1 MASLVRSTAEPTVS
15 SYNAVCSALAA
26 AMRWAQVLHT
36 LAGMRHLGA
45 RAEVAGYGAAVK
57 ACSMTRRWQYAVH
70 LVLAMRGLRVV
81 DLQALRDVQAAVE
94 LVHMPVAD
102 QPVSNAQ
109 QRRRIDNSLAS
120 MSSALASLL
129 EGRDDSE
136 APVDLA
142 SPEQRVVLETLA
154 GKLGAKNLAEALKVL
169 KEPAQLI
176 DAESGPRL
184 LQSMLDKDAPFEV
197 FVSNVEAYR
206 RDRTRRIEAG
216 DESAKLSFPK
226 PQAKQAAAPAKV
238 KQPAHPPP
246 KPPAKAIPKQP
257 SQPPKAPVPK
267 KPREPSTPP
276 PKALVKRI
284 AKAPAKGGA
293 ATVTVAKAPQKRPMP
308 EATLPLAKRPRPIGA
323 SAQPPIV
330 KTPAP
335 PHSPSLFEVE
345 SRGRSVGLARDQE
358 PGVMREMEPGTESE
372 GECRQ
377 IFDVWSWNF
386 DAEFGQLLAALSSA
400 SDGAVLALDTEF
412 PGFLREE
419 KQTAKRSARYA
430 ALRQNCDNL
439 RPIQLG
445 ISVSH
450 RDGSLCGTWCFNLSF
465 DVYTDLYTEASVAF
479 LTAAG
484 LDFPRHAAEGIDP
497 AKIGRK
503 LRASPLVGQQ
513 GCKHRWVTFQG
524 WYDFGYMLRLLT
536 HRRLPPDYTAFEE
549 LRSSFFTDRYEL
561 RDELPR
567 GSLDSLLR
575 DFGVERYGTPHTA
588 GSDALATLELFFEVT
603 REGPKRFLSAASG
616 GSEASTAAS
625 AYMLE
630 TGSGYFQDSSG
641 YSYGQ
646 GGWNDEVG
654 HIGSDVAPST
664 GFELNEMDLQGESS
678 RWNEGAFMSVDVAV
692 APRAWDEAPAPY
704 LDSPTGTGQW
714 PLLSTPSPGPPMQAQ
729 AMACPPQPMACQ
741 APPIGM
747 EVRPLQPLRQTKQPQ
762 DDAQAVLA
770 AAGAGM
776 AAALLEDPVEQQ
788 TQQEAAMQ
796 SLLMP

>member
-1 MASLVRSTAEPTVS
+1 
-15 SYNAVCSALAA
+15 
-26 AMRWAQVLHT
+26 
-36 LAGMRHLGA
+36 
-45 RAEVAGYGAAVK
+45 
-57 ACSMTRRWQYAVH
+57 
-70 LVLAMRGLRVV
+70 
-81 DLQALRDVQAAVE
+81 
-94 LVHMPVAD
+94 
-102 QPVSNAQ
+102 
-109 QRRRIDNSLAS
+109 
-120 MSSALASLL
+120 
-129 EGRDDSE
+129 
-136 APVDLA
+136 
-142 SPEQRVVLETLA
+142 
-154 GKLGAKNLAEALKVL
+154 
-169 KEPAQLI
+169 
-176 DAESGPRL
+176 
-184 LQSMLDKDAPFEV
+184 
-197 FVSNVEAYR
+197 
-206 RDRTRRIEAG
+206 
-216 DESAKLSFPK
+216 
-226 PQAKQAAAPAKV
+226 
-238 KQPAHPPP
+238 
-246 KPPAKAIPKQP
+246 
-257 SQPPKAPVPK
+257 
-267 KPREPSTPP
+267 
-276 PKALVKRI
+276 
-284 AKAPAKGGA
+284 
-293 ATVTVAKAPQKRPMP
+293 
-308 EATLPLAKRPRPIGA
+308 
-323 SAQPPIV
+323 
-330 KTPAP
+330 
-335 PHSPSLFEVE
+335 LFEVE

-796 SLLMP
+796 SLLMPGGPEHAAMLADFGGFPPQGTVLRWAVPTPANAWPSGQASMDITVPSEMVFANPAPTCVPAWFDLSQAIHVIAG

>member
-15 SYNAVCSALAA
+15 SYNAICSALAA
-26 AMRWAQVLHT
+26 AMRWAQALHA

-45 RAEVAGYGAAVK
+45 RAEVAGYGAVVK
-57 ACSMTRRWQYAVH
+57 ACSMTRRWQYAMH

-102 QPVSNAQ
+102 QPVSDAQ
-109 QRRRIDNSLAS
+109 QRRRIETSLAS

-136 APVDLA
+136 AHVDLA

-154 GKLGAKNLAEALKVL
+154 GRRAVQQKSTKGMLCVGLKLGAKDLAEALKIL

-293 ATVTVAKAPQKRPMP
+293 ATVSVAKVPDPTR
-308 EATLPLAKRPRPIGA
+308 LG
-323 SAQPPIV
+323 
-330 KTPAP
+330 
-335 PHSPSLFEVE
+335 PSILK
-345 SRGRSVGLARDQE
+345 
-358 PGVMREMEPGTESE
+358 PTC
-372 GECRQ
+372 ECRQ
-377 IFDVWSWNF
+377 IFEVWSWNF

-465 DVYTDLYTEASVAF
+465 DVYTDLYTEASATNEVVN
-479 LTAAG
+479 
-484 LDFPRHAAEGIDP
+484 
-497 AKIGRK
+497 
-503 LRASPLVGQQ
+503 SV
-513 GCKHRWVTFQG
+513 
-524 WYDFGYMLRLLT
+524 
-536 HRRLPPDYTAFEE
+536 
-549 LRSSFFTDRYEL
+549 
-561 RDELPR
+561 R
-567 GSLDSLLR
+567 G
-575 DFGVERYGTPHTA
+575 
-588 GSDALATLELFFEVT
+588 DAWQL
-603 REGPKRFLSAASG
+603 
-616 GSEASTAAS
+616 
-625 AYMLE
+625 
-630 TGSGYFQDSSG
+630 
-641 YSYGQ
+641 
-646 GGWNDEVG
+646 
-654 HIGSDVAPST
+654 
-664 GFELNEMDLQGESS
+664 
-678 RWNEGAFMSVDVAV
+678 
-692 APRAWDEAPAPY
+692 
-704 LDSPTGTGQW
+704 
-714 PLLSTPSPGPPMQAQ
+714 
-729 AMACPPQPMACQ
+729 
-741 APPIGM
+741 
-747 EVRPLQPLRQTKQPQ
+747 
-762 DDAQAVLA
+762 
-770 AAGAGM
+770 
-776 AAALLEDPVEQQ
+776 
-788 TQQEAAMQ
+788 
-796 SLLMP
+796 